1 MANPTSPT
9 DANGYRLG
17 MLVHKVSTTLTAV
30 LWRAL
35 GKASTS
41 GATDVGWGGVAT
53 HLEDEVAVVADAS
66 NAKPVVL
73 IAGQVGTH
81 VTVGTGDVSALQA
94 DALGALRINAGTST
108 AAALA
113 DAFANP
119 TTTHLAADQL
129 NFNGT
134 TWDRQRSNMQA
145 NQLTSAART
154 TTQTGADAVNYNH
167 RGIKV
172 TTDVTS
178 AGTGSITVSIQ
189 EKDPTS
195 GKYTSLLDSIAL
207 TANATTILTVYPGLT
222 AVANVTATQV
232 LPRDWRIVV
241 TANNANTITYSVGY
255 ALIL

>member
-41 GATDVGWGGVAT
+41 GATDVGWGGIAT

-73 IAGQVGTH
+73 IAGQRGTH
-81 VTVGTGDVSALQA
+81 VTVGTGDV
-94 DALGALRINAGTST
+94 GAIQVDTVGAMSVNQST
-108 AAALA
+108 TAAAALA

-119 TTTHLAADQL
+119 TASHGGADQMT
-129 NFNGT
+129 FNGT
-134 TWDRQRSNMQA
+134 TWDRQRGNTEGTLLA
-145 NQLTSAART
+145 SAART
-154 TTQTGADAVNYNH
+154 ADTQSADQTNYNARGVILFVNITAFTAGSVTPQLQYKDPISAVYTAIVSGAALAATGHTVIRIYPGITPAANVAFAEAVPRTWRLNMDHADA
-167 RGIKV
+167 
-172 TTDVTS
+172 TS
-178 AGTGSITVSIQ
+178 
-189 EKDPTS
+189 
-195 GKYTSLLDSIAL
+195 
-207 TANATTILTVYPGLT
+207 
-222 AVANVTATQV
+222 
-232 LPRDWRIVV
+232 
-241 TANNANTITYSVGY
+241 ITYSVGY